1 MGVML
6 IANDTEKTVRG
17 GREERRDGGIGCEG
31 FTAPTRQARPYRDV
45 LVVM

>member
-6 IANDTEKTVRG
+6 IANDTEKTVEG

>member
-6 IANDTEKTVRG
+6 IANDTQKTVEG
-17 GREERRDGGIGCEG
+17 GREERRDGRIGCEG

-45 LVVM
+45 LVVI

>member
-1 MGVML
+1 MGGML
-6 IANDTEKTVRG
+6 IANDTEKLVGG
-17 GREERRDGGIGCEG
+17 GREERTGGRIGCEG